1 MFTSFLSILPCILK
15 IHLLVIFLVCATENP
30 KVIGSIQR
38 RYFTD
43 KFRNFVDLCV
53 QKNYEQRPSASQLLT
68 HVYLKK
74 MKLSNVVSTL
84 QMSVVSE
91 GLIEVQKK
99 IAAEALKNANAPAVP
114 IDSQSIY
121 DKVADSDNAVIWEF

>member
-1 MFTSFLSILPCILK
+1 
-15 IHLLVIFLVCATENP
+15 
-30 KVIGSIQR
+30 
-38 RYFTD
+38 
-43 KFRNFVDLCV
+43 
-53 QKNYEQRPSASQLLT
+53 
-68 HVYLKK
+68 
-74 MKLSNVVSTL
+74 
-84 QMSVVSE
+84 VSE

>member
-1 MFTSFLSILPCILK
+1 M
-15 IHLLVIFLVCATENP
+15 
-30 KVIGSIQR
+30 IGSIQR

-53 QKNYEQRPSASQLLT
+53 QRSFEERPSASQLLT

-74 MKLSNVVSTL
+74 MKLSSVVSTL
-84 QMSVVSE
+84 QMSVMSE

-99 IAAEALKNANAPAVP
+99 IAQETSSSNSRLDSPTTINNDKSAAP
-114 IDSQSIY
+114 DSGNQ
-121 DKVADSDNAVIWEF
+121 VMWEF